1 MSYSILIKKNVIK
14 VLESIPKRTV
24 YKLNEAIQSL
34 KIEPRPFGV
43 KKLKTKEEL
52 YRIKVGDYRI
62 IYTIN
67 DFVLVIEIIKIGH
80 RKEVYR

>member
-24 YKLNEAIQSL
+24 YKLNEEIQSL

-43 KKLKTKEEL
+43 KNLKQK
-52 YRIKVGDYRI
+52 KN
-62 IYTIN
+62 YTGLK
-67 DFVLVIEIIKIGH
+67 LVITG
-80 RKEVYR
+80 

>member
-14 VLESIPKRTV
+14 VLESIPRRTL
-24 YKLNEAIQSL
+24 YKLNDVIQSL
-34 KIEPRPFGV
+34 KEEPRPFGV

-52 YRIKVGDYRI
+52 NRIKVGDYRI

-67 DFVLVIEIIKIGH
+67 DLILIIEIIKIGH

>member
-14 VLESIPKRTV
+14 VLESIPRRTL
-24 YKLNEAIQSL
+24 YKLNDVIQSL
-34 KIEPRPFGV
+34 KEEPRPFGI

-67 DFVLVIEIIKIGH
+67 DLILIIEIIKIGH

>member
-24 YKLNEAIQSL
+24 HKLNDAIQSL
-34 KIEPRPFGV
+34 KEEPRPFGV
-43 KKLKTKEEL
+43 RKLKTKEEL
-52 YRIKVGDYRI
+52 YRIKVSDYRI

-67 DFVLVIEIIKIGH
+67 DNVLIIEIIKIEH